1 MSFTVSADNA
11 EEENALTVI
20 KVSKENTAQ
29 KGKISVQKIGDIFT
43 SMNMASSAYT
53 DENGEMVVNP
63 TTYTPVFEN
72 RNLAQYFKL

>member
-63 TTYTPVFEN
+63 TTYTPVFAN